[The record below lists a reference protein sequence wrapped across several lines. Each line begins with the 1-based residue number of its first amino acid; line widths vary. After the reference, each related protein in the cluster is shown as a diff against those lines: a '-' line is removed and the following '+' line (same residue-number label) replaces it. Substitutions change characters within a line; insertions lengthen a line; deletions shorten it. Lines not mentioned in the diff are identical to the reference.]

1 MDQESGIDYNWEDNA
16 LCRTLPESQKKDFYP
31 LKHDGEGKQQVNRA
45 RRLCSDC
52 PVVVECL
59 HASLVTN
66 EKHGVWGMTSPK
78 QRARMRKD
86 YTITNEDG
94 KRVALYEDIE
104 VVVEILAEHIANMVE
119 VGPGYYPVLLSNPTI
134 RENRLHLYGP
144 KTGGKKII
152 EN

>member
-1 MDQESGIDYNWEDNA
+1 MDQKSGIDYNWEDNA

-78 QRARMRKD
+78 QRRLLRKAN
-86 YTITNEDG
+86 TIIDEDG
-94 KRVALYEDIE
+94 NEVRLYEDIE
-104 VVVEILAEHIANMVE
+104 NCIEILSEHMTNME
-119 VGPGYYPVLLSNPTI
+119 QVGASYFPMLGSYNVY
-134 RENRLHLYGP
+134 
-144 KTGGKKII
+144 KD
-152 EN
+152 